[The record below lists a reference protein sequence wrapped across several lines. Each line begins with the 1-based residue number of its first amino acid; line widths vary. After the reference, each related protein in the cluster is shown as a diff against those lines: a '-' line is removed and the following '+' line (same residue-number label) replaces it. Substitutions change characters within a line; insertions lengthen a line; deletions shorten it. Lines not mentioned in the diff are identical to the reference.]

1 MIIETML
8 RLGIRHQSE
17 LYALPLADQFIEH
30 TMNQFSG
37 AYDPPRKAR

>member
-1 MIIETML
+1 MIETML

-17 LYALPLADQFIEH
+17 LYALPLCDQMIEH
-30 TMNQFSG
+30 TTNLFRG